1 MLLRRLYARLN
12 IDQEQLVCVGTS
24 ATLGDQSDTTPLR
37 EYARQV
43 FSNEFSEES
52 VITEKRV
59 SVSEFLQDMPVE
71 HVFEHDE
78 NLEKLLDPL
87 NYADPESALVSWYRL
102 FPWLPQIEVQQIR
115 DPQWRCLLGLSWKAP
130 SFSKSLRQLKL
141 QEEVAELPQLGEL
154 FHNTLPRISVIL
166 KERTRF

>member
-1 MLLRRLYARLN
+1 MN

-43 FSNEFSEES
+43 FSNEFPEES

-102 FPWLPQIEVQQIR
+102 LFPDSPQIEVQQIL
-115 DPQWRCLLGLSWKAP
+115 DPQWRCLLGIE
-130 SFSKSLRQLKL
+130 LKKHL
-141 QEEVAELPQLGEL
+141 L
-154 FHNTLPRISVIL
+154 F
-166 KERTRF
+166 